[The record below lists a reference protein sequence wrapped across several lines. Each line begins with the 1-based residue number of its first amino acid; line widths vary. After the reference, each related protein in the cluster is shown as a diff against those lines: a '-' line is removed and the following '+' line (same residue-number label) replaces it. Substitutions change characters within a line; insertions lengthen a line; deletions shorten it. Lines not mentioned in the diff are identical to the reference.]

1 MSIKARVDCQSLN
14 LGFIFYCVYLVSSTC
29 VKVLLCMHVHVWLDK
44 EIKTLMPNSNRKY
57 GQKELV
63 RTSFCDVHLTQFV
76 FLIQFIRTLNW
87 NVGWKS
93 KLPFRSL
100 FQSILLKFKSIFLLQ
115 INFFLLIYYVK
126 NKFKKIKKYIIL
138 MFFQTIKYKH
148 SNFSDARAVGL
159 KDYTIKLSCQ
169 RIYFL
174 LIKSISRV
182 YLNELKGSWVLF
194 LHLSWGEK
202 HQIRADADR
211 PQAGALIQWECSN
224 HRRVRY
230 KTTQLGYQ
238 FVRWRMTL
246 QSRSWNIKCNIFE
259 RACDSCSSS
268 DSDLTSRQDNNAKR
282 MLAHFHN

>member
-1 MSIKARVDCQSLN
+1 MLKIN
-14 LGFIFYCVYLVSSTC
+14 L
-29 VKVLLCMHVHVWLDK
+29 
-44 EIKTLMPNSNRKY
+44 
-57 GQKELV
+57 
-63 RTSFCDVHLTQFV
+63 
-76 FLIQFIRTLNW
+76 
-87 NVGWKS
+87 
-93 KLPFRSL
+93 
-100 FQSILLKFKSIFLLQ
+100 
-115 INFFLLIYYVK
+115 
-126 NKFKKIKKYIIL
+126 KKIKIYIIL
-138 MFFQTIKYKH
+138 IFFRPKIHFEKQHLDPNKYKQ

-194 LHLSWGEK
+194 LHLMSWGEK

-259 RACDSCSSS
+259 RACDLCSSS
-268 DSDLTSRQDNNAKR
+268 DSDLTSGQDNNAKR
-282 MLAHFHN
+282 HN